1 MNIDKETLNLLIDEI
16 SWELENY
23 DSIKINCDEL
33 SKKIHSIYDSSL
45 GIEENIENI
54 YEILSK
60 RYISMYENGIKK
72 CDEEI
77 NRLTKKLS
85 TSDDNDYLKSLF
97 NTLIDKE
104 MEKKKQITERFERL
118 KSVDK

>member
-45 GIEENIENI
+45 GIEENIEN
-54 YEILSK
+54 
-60 RYISMYENGIKK
+60 
-72 CDEEI
+72 
-77 NRLTKKLS
+77 
-85 TSDDNDYLKSLF
+85 
-97 NTLIDKE
+97 
-104 MEKKKQITERFERL
+104 
-118 KSVDK
+118 

>member
-1 MNIDKETLNLLIDEI
+1 
-16 SWELENY
+16 
-23 DSIKINCDEL
+23 
-33 SKKIHSIYDSSL
+33 
-45 GIEENIENI
+45 
-54 YEILSK
+54 
-60 RYISMYENGIKK
+60 MYENGIKK